1 MENTDAEE
9 VTLDIEQEAEAEA
22 KPKPKP
28 TPKRKAKPRLAKVE
42 SDPAAEAFARLE
54 GELALMR
61 RAVQHLAAERADI
74 VIPDYGATLTEMT
87 KRLEDMAENLDCI
100 EEHPAMQVTPDSFGR
115 RIEAAA
121 EAARRGDQARIND
134 AYNELRQAAQDMRG
148 VTSHA
153 RTSVDQR
160 RKVFQAVG
168 GGVLGGILLWS
179 FLPGTIARSVPESWH
194 WPEAMAAGMVG
205 ESSRWNAGT
214 RLMRSE
220 SPQALSA
227 LVQAADMLRD
237 SRDAIDVCRKS
248 AATLRQPVQCKVKI
262 RAESEARN

>member
-1 MENTDAEE
+1 MDNADTEE
-9 VTLDIEQEAEAEA
+9 VTLDIEEEAEAEA
-22 KPKPKP
+22 KPR
-28 TPKRKAKPRLAKVE
+28 PKRKAKPRLAQVE

-87 KRLEDMAENLDCI
+87 KRLEEMVENLDCI

-121 EAARRGDQARIND
+121 EAARRGDQTRIDN
-134 AYNELRQAAQDMRG
+134 AYNELRQATQDMRG
-148 VTSHA
+148 VTSHSRNSA
-153 RTSVDQR
+153 DQR
-160 RKVFQAVG
+160 RTVFQAVG
-168 GGVLGGILLWS
+168 SGVLGGILLWS
-179 FLPGTIARSVPESWH
+179 FLPGTIARTMPESWH
-194 WPEAMAAGMVG
+194 WPERMAARMVG
-205 ESSRWNAGT
+205 ESSRWDAGT

-220 SPQALSA
+220 SPQALNA
-227 LVQAADMLRD
+227 LERAADLLRD
-237 SRDAIDVCRKS
+237 NQDAIDVCRKS
-248 AATLRQPVQCKVKI
+248 AATSRQPVQCKVKI

>member
-1 MENTDAEE
+1 MEKADTEE
-9 VTLDIEQEAEAEA
+9 VTLDIEEEAEAEA
-22 KPKPKP
+22 EPKPR
-28 TPKRKAKPRLAKVE
+28 PKRKAKPRLAKVE

-74 VIPDYGATLTEMT
+74 IIPDYGATLTEMT

-121 EAARRGDQARIND
+121 EAARRGDQTRIND
-134 AYNELRQAAQDMRG
+134 VYNELRQAAQDMRG

-153 RTSVDQR
+153 RNSADQR

-214 RLMRSE
+214 RLMQSE
-220 SPQALSA
+220 SLQAWRVLA
-227 LVQAADMLRD
+227 QAAELLRD
-237 SRDAIDVCRKS
+237 NRDAIDVCRKS
-248 AATLRQPVQCKVKI
+248 AATSRQPVQCKVKI
-262 RAESEARN
+262 RADSEARN

>member
-1 MENTDAEE
+1 VEKPDAEE
-9 VTLDIEQEAEAEA
+9 VTLDMEAEA
-22 KPKPKP
+22 KAE
-28 TPKRKAKPRLAKVE
+28 AKPEAQPVE
-42 SDPAAEAFARLE
+42 PNIDPATEAFARLE
-54 GELALMR
+54 GEMALMR

-121 EAARRGDQARIND
+121 EAARRGDQTRIND

-153 RTSVDQR
+153 RNSADQR
-160 RKVFQAVG
+160 RTVFQAVG

-179 FLPGTIARSVPESWH
+179 FLPGTVARAVPESWH
-194 WPEAMAAGMVG
+194 WPEAMASEMLDEASGW
-205 ESSRWNAGT
+205 EAGT
-214 RLMRSE
+214 CLMRSE
-220 SPQALSA
+220 SPQALNG
-227 LVQAADMLRD
+227 LERAADLLRD
-237 SRDAIDVCRKS
+237 NREVIEACQKS
-248 AATLRQPVQCKVKI
+248 AANAKQPAHCTVRI
-262 RAESEARN
+262 RAGSESRN

>member
-9 VTLDIEQEAEAEA
+9 VTLDIEEEAEAEA
-22 KPKPKP
+22 KPKPR
-28 TPKRKAKPRLAKVE
+28 PKRKAKPRLAKVE

-87 KRLEDMAENLDCI
+87 KRLDDMAENLDCI

-121 EAARRGDQARIND
+121 EAARRGDQTRINN
-134 AYNELRQAAQDMRG
+134 AYNELRQAAQDMRS

-153 RTSVDQR
+153 RNSADQR

-179 FLPGTIARSVPESWH
+179 FVPGTIARAVPESWH
-194 WPEAMAAGMVG
+194 WPERMAAEMLDEASGW
-205 ESSRWNAGT
+205 EAGT
-214 RLMRSE
+214 RLMSADD
-220 SPQALSA
+220 PQAWSA
-227 LVQAADMLRD
+227 VVEAARMAQANRQIIPGCIKKAN
-237 SRDAIDVCRKS
+237 DAGK
-248 AATLRQPVQCKVKI
+248 PVRCPVSI
-262 RAESEARN
+262 VPNSE

>member
-1 MENTDAEE
+1 MENTDTEE
-9 VTLDIEQEAEAEA
+9 VSLDIKAEAEAEPQ
-22 KPKPKP
+22 PKP
-28 TPKRKAKPRLAKVE
+28 AEVE

-74 VIPDYGATLTEMT
+74 IIPDYGATLTEIT

-121 EAARRGDQARIND
+121 EAARRGDQMRIND
-134 AYNELRQAAQDMRG
+134 AYNELRQATQDMRG

-153 RTSVDQR
+153 RNSVDQR

-179 FLPGTIARSVPESWH
+179 FLPGTIARAVPESWH
-194 WPEAMAAGMVG
+194 WPEAMASGMLDEASGWQAG
-205 ESSRWNAGT
+205 S
-214 RLMRSE
+214 RLMRADD
-220 SPQALSA
+220 PQAWSA
-227 LVQAADMLRD
+227 VVQAARMAQVNRQIIPGCIKK
-237 SRDAIDVCRKS
+237 ANAAGKS
-248 AATLRQPVQCKVKI
+248 VRCTVSIVPN
-262 RAESEARN
+262 SE

>member
-1 MENTDAEE
+1 MEEADMEE
-9 VTLDIEQEAEAEA
+9 VTLDIEEEAEAEA

-28 TPKRKAKPRLAKVE
+28 RPKRKAKPKLVMVE

-74 VIPDYGATLTEMT
+74 IIPDYGATLTEMT
-87 KRLEDMAENLDCI
+87 KRLEEMVENLDCI

-121 EAARRGDQARIND
+121 EAARRGDQTRIND
-134 AYNELRQAAQDMRG
+134 AYNELRQATQDMRG

-153 RTSVDQR
+153 RNSADQR
-160 RKVFQAVG
+160 RTVFQAVG

-179 FLPGTIARSVPESWH
+179 FLPGTIARSVPGSWH
-194 WPEAMAAGMVG
+194 WPEAMASGMLDEASG
-205 ESSRWNAGT
+205 WEAGT
-214 RLMRSE
+214 RLMSADD
-220 SPQALSA
+220 PQAWSA
-227 LVQAADMLRD
+227 VVQAARMAQANRQIISGCIKKANASGKPVRCTVSIVPD
-237 SRDAIDVCRKS
+237 S
-248 AATLRQPVQCKVKI
+248 
-262 RAESEARN
+262 N

>member
-9 VTLDIEQEAEAEA
+9 VTLDIEEESEAE
-22 KPKPKP
+22 PKPRPKP
-28 TPKRKAKPRLAKVE
+28 KAKPRLATVE

-87 KRLEDMAENLDCI
+87 KRLEEMVENLDCI

-121 EAARRGDQARIND
+121 EAARRDDQTRINN
-134 AYNELRQAAQDMRG
+134 AYNELRQATQDMRG

-153 RTSVDQR
+153 RNSADQR
-160 RKVFQAVG
+160 RTVFQAVG

-194 WPEAMAAGMVG
+194 WPERMAARMVG
-205 ESSRWNAGT
+205 ESSRWDAGT
-214 RLMRSE
+214 RLMQSE
-220 SPQALSA
+220 SPQALNV
-227 LVQAADMLRD
+227 LERAADLLRD
-237 SRDAIDVCRKS
+237 NREAIEACQKS
-248 AATLRQPVQCKVKI
+248 AANAKQPVRCTVRI
-262 RAESEARN
+262 WAGSETRN

>member
-1 MENTDAEE
+1 MENADAEE
-9 VTLDIEQEAEAEA
+9 VTLDIEEEAEVDA
-22 KPKPKP
+22 KLKPR
-28 TPKRKAKPRLAKVE
+28 PKRKAKPRLDKVE

-61 RAVQHLAAERADI
+61 RAIQHLAAERADI

-87 KRLEDMAENLDCI
+87 KRLEDMVENLDCI

-121 EAARRGDQARIND
+121 EAARRGDQTRIND

-153 RTSVDQR
+153 RNSADQR
-160 RKVFQAVG
+160 RTVFHAVG
-168 GGVLGGILLWS
+168 GGVLGGILIWS
-179 FLPGTIARSVPESWH
+179 FLPGTIARAAPENWH
-194 WPEAMAAGMVG
+194 WPDRMAARMVG

-220 SPQALSA
+220 SLQAWRV
-227 LVQAADMLRD
+227 LVQAADLLRD
-237 SRDAIDVCRKS
+237 NRDAIDVCRKS
-248 AATLRQPVQCKVKI
+248 AETSRKPVQCKVKI

>member
-1 MENTDAEE
+1 MENPDTEE
-9 VTLDIEQEAEAEA
+9 VALNIEAETEAEPQ
-22 KPKPKP
+22 PKPVP
-28 TPKRKAKPRLAKVE
+28 VE

-74 VIPDYGATLTEMT
+74 VIPDYGATLTEIT
-87 KRLEDMAENLDCI
+87 KRLEEMVESLDCI

-121 EAARRGDQARIND
+121 EAARRGDQTRIND

-153 RTSVDQR
+153 RASADQR
-160 RKVFQAVG
+160 RTVFQAVG

-179 FLPGTIARSVPESWH
+179 FLPGTIARAVPESWH
-194 WPEAMAAGMVG
+194 WPEAMAEGMLNEPSGWEAG
-205 ESSRWNAGT
+205 A
-214 RLMRSE
+214 RLMSADD
-220 SPQALSA
+220 PQAWSA
-227 LVQAADMLRD
+227 VVQAARMAQANRQIIPGCIKKAN
-237 SRDAIDVCRKS
+237 DAGKTVRCIISIVPNSD
-248 AATLRQPVQCKVKI
+248 LLQNKI
-262 RAESEARN
+262 Y

>member
-9 VTLDIEQEAEAEA
+9 VTLDIEEEAEAET

-28 TPKRKAKPRLAKVE
+28 RPKRKAKPRLAKVE

-121 EAARRGDQARIND
+121 EAARRGDQTRIND

-153 RTSVDQR
+153 RTSADQR
-160 RKVFQAVG
+160 CTVFQAVG

-179 FLPGTIARSVPESWH
+179 FVPGTIARSVPESWH
-194 WPEAMAAGMVG
+194 WPEAMASGMLDEASG
-205 ESSRWNAGT
+205 WEAGT
-214 RLMRSE
+214 RLM
-220 SPQALSA
+220 SA
-227 LVQAADMLRD
+227 DDPKAWSAVVQAARMAQANRQIIP
-237 SRDAIDVCRKS
+237 SCIKKANDAGK
-248 AATLRQPVQCKVKI
+248 PVRCTVSI
-262 RAESEARN
+262 VPNSD

>member
-1 MENTDAEE
+1 MDNADTEE
-9 VTLDIEQEAEAEA
+9 VTLSIEAEAEA
-22 KPKPKP
+22 HAEPQPKP
-28 TPKRKAKPRLAKVE
+28 TTVE

-74 VIPDYGATLTEMT
+74 IIPDYGATLTEMA
-87 KRLEDMAENLDCI
+87 KRLEGIVENLDCI

-115 RIEAAA
+115 RIEVAA
-121 EAARRGDQARIND
+121 EAARRGDQARINN
-134 AYNELRQAAQDMRG
+134 AYNELRQATQDMRS

-179 FLPGTIARSVPESWH
+179 FVPGTIARSVPESWH

-205 ESSRWNAGT
+205 ESSRWDAGT

-220 SPQALSA
+220 SPQAWRVLA
-227 LVQAADMLRD
+227 QAAELLRD
-237 SRDAIDVCRKS
+237 NRDAIDVCRKS
-248 AATLRQPVQCKVKI
+248 AATSRQPVQCKVKI
-262 RAESEARN
+262 RADSEARN

>member
-1 MENTDAEE
+1 MDNADTEE
-9 VTLDIEQEAEAEA
+9 VKLDIKAEPEAEPQ
-22 KPKPKP
+22 PKPVP
-28 TPKRKAKPRLAKVE
+28 VE
-42 SDPAAEAFARLE
+42 RDPAAEAFARLE

-87 KRLEDMAENLDCI
+87 KRLEHMAENLDCI

-121 EAARRGDQARIND
+121 EAARRGDQTRINN

-153 RTSVDQR
+153 RNSADQR

-168 GGVLGGILLWS
+168 AGVLGGILLWS
-179 FLPGTIARSVPESWH
+179 FLPGAIARSVPESWH
-194 WPEAMAAGMVG
+194 WPERMAAKMVG
-205 ESSRWNAGT
+205 ESSRWYAGT
-214 RLMRSE
+214 HLMRSE
-220 SPQALSA
+220 SPQALNA
-227 LVQAADMLRD
+227 LERAADLLRD
-237 SRDAIDVCRKS
+237 NREAIEACQKS
-248 AATLRQPVQCKVKI
+248 AATAKQPVRCTVRL
-262 RAESEARN
+262 RAGSESRN

>member
-9 VTLDIEQEAEAEA
+9 VTLDIEEEAEPEA
-22 KPKPKP
+22 KPKPR
-28 TPKRKAKPRLAKVE
+28 PKRKAKPRLAKVE

-121 EAARRGDQARIND
+121 EAARRGDQTRIND
-134 AYNELRQAAQDMRG
+134 AYNELRQATHDMRG
-148 VTSHA
+148 VTSNA
-153 RTSVDQR
+153 RNSADQR
-160 RKVFQAVG
+160 RTVFQAVG
-168 GGVLGGILLWS
+168 GGVLGGLLLWS
-179 FLPGTIARSVPESWH
+179 FLPGTIARTMPESWH
-194 WPEAMAAGMVG
+194 WPEHMAAKMVG
-205 ESSRWNAGT
+205 ESSRWDAGT

-220 SPQALSA
+220 SPQALNA
-227 LVQAADMLRD
+227 LERAADLLRD
-237 SRDAIDVCRKS
+237 NREAIEACQKS
-248 AATLRQPVQCKVKI
+248 AATAKQPVRCTVRI
-262 RAESEARN
+262 RAGSESRN

>member
-9 VTLDIEQEAEAEA
+9 VTLDIEEEAEAEA
-22 KPKPKP
+22 KPRPKP
-28 TPKRKAKPRLAKVE
+28 KAKPRLAKVE

-54 GELALMR
+54 GEMALMR

-74 VIPDYGATLTEMT
+74 IIPDYGATLTEMT

-121 EAARRGDQARIND
+121 EEARRGDQTRIND

-153 RTSVDQR
+153 RNSAEQR
-160 RKVFQAVG
+160 RTVFQAVV

-194 WPEAMAAGMVG
+194 WPERMAAGIVG
-205 ESSRWNAGT
+205 EPSRWDAGT

-220 SPQALSA
+220 SPQALNA
-227 LVQAADMLRD
+227 LERAADLLRD
-237 SRDAIDVCRKS
+237 NREAIEACQKS
-248 AATLRQPVQCKVKI
+248 AATTKQQVRCTVRV
-262 RAESEARN
+262 RAGSESRN